1 MQQGKGLWLH
11 CFGESWGTEII
22 SLFWYFRDFPSSL
35 SLRKKKDTLYNYLK
49 IKISQV
55 IYLNEK
61 GSAGG
66 ESRILR
72 EQLRWER
79 GWEECVNPSIK
90 WNPFSSLTVYYFL
103 HWSLAELHMCEMEF
117 FGKLFFLFLAM
128 LLTFWTRNWC
138 PDTWALAASALPESW
153 SSEALGAALRVPS
166 YLEHPKGSVVSS

>member
-1 MQQGKGLWLH
+1 MWGGASTEHFVVMVLNSFVRQITPI
-11 CFGESWGTEII
+11 CVRSIFGSVGICWQHKRGRA
-22 SLFWYFRDFPSSL
+22 RDITMNSS
-35 SLRKKKDTLYNYLK
+35 
-49 IKISQV
+49 
-55 IYLNEK
+55 LNEK

-90 WNPFSSLTVYYFL
+90 WNPFSSLTVHYFL